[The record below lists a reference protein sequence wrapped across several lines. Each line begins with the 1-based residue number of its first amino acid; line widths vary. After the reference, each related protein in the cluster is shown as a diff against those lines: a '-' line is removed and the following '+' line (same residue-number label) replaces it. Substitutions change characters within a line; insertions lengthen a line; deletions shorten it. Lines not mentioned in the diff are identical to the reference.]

1 MPHIV
6 FDKKIDLK
14 KLSENF
20 AQIFQKNELLIKI
33 SNIFVD
39 KNNQTALLP
48 TVVISKSHQ
57 QFLIEISTTDSKTTI
72 RLFPGT
78 DPEKTDGVKIS
89 MVLLAKYAKSIFP
102 DLEVS
107 KTNLQNYLESEN
119 YETIS
124 A

>member
-14 KLSENF
+14 DLSENF
-20 AQIFQKNELLIKI
+20 SPIFQKNELLIKI

-39 KNNQTALLP
+39 KFKQTALFP
-48 TVVISKSHQ
+48 TVVISENHQ
-57 QFLIEISTTDSKTTI
+57 QFLIEISTTSSKTTI
-72 RLFPGT
+72 RLYPGT

-89 MVLLAKYAKSIFP
+89 MVLLAKQIKNIFS
-102 DLEVS
+102 DTEIT
-107 KTNLQNYLESEN
+107 KTNLMNYLESEN
-119 YETIS
+119 YEKIP